1 LHEAEYGR
9 LVEFE
14 MRGPP
19 PKDPRLLTGHRRN
32 RASTKAT
39 LPTEAEAAKRKVP
52 PLPVLG
58 GTAKWH
64 PQVIEWWQDIWQS
77 PMAAEFVHADR
88 HGLYRLA
95 RLQQDFWRAPSKKD
109 RVAID
114 REIRPLEAEFGL
126 TPISRRRLQWEIA
139 RGEGAAEQ
147 TAIRRKRKRADPKK
161 DPRDVLGLVK

>member
-1 LHEAEYGR
+1 
-9 LVEFE
+9 
-14 MRGPP
+14 MKGPAPKP
-19 PKDPRLLTGHRRN
+19 PGLRQRRN
-32 RASTKAT
+32 RVSTKAT

-58 GTAKWH
+58 GRAKWH

-109 RVAID
+109 RLAAD

-126 TPISRRRLQWEIA
+126 TPVSRRRLQWEIEK
-139 RGEGAAEQ
+139 GETAAMRTE
-147 TAIRRKRKRADPKK
+147 TRRKRKRPNPKR
-161 DPRDVLGLVK
+161 DPREVLQLEK